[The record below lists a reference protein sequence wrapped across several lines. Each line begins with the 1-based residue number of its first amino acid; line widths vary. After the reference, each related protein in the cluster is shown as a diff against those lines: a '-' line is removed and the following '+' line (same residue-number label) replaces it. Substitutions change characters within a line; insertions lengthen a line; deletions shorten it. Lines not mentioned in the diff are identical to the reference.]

1 MFNPLVLGQTP
12 IKTSSKRTVR
22 RRLYATPSTGL
33 TTPQPSTP
41 MQYSQSEI
49 NASAVLTANPTQ
61 PSTPTQ
67 QSQPEIN
74 SSTRAGIIVIHKDIA
89 GESRSGTSGVT
100 MDRLPDQEANS
111 IRVLWMTDG
120 VITTLLL
127 ASLTRSQQPPP
138 AIILPSPHQQLPLCS
153 LSNNSPPPSDHFTP
167 RPQPPASST

>member
-41 MQYSQSEI
+41 TQYSQSEI

-61 PSTPTQ
+61 PSTPIQ

-120 VITTLLL
+120 VITTLPPL
-127 ASLTRSQQPPP
+127 PPP